1 MEFLTNIA
9 EWCMPFLYF
18 LRNIGHPILDFFF
31 ETVTHLG
38 EETVFLVISIVFFW
52 CIDKREGYFILLSG
66 LLGTLVNQAA
76 KLACRVPRPWVID
89 PSFEPIGD
97 SKIEATGYSF
107 PSGHTQNIATTFG
120 CITAYNRKKKW
131 VSALSLTVIILVSF
145 SRMYLGVHTPLDV
158 FTSLLIALAL
168 VLILR
173 PWFETEEKFE
183 KAYPI
188 IVIVSVILSLAFL
201 GYVISVSA
209 DNTLDADNFNSALKN
224 ACTLL
229 GCTVGLVLVWFVDT
243 KFVRFETKAPWYS
256 QIIKAAVGFAV
267 VLAIKAGLSSPLT
280 ALFGNEYVARC
291 VRYFL
296 IVAFA
301 GALWPMT
308 FKWFSGIRIAALDNF
323 GGKIKSLFTRK

>member
-1 MEFLTNIA
+1 
-9 EWCMPFLYF
+9 MPFLYF
-18 LRNIGHPILDFFF
+18 LRDIGNPFFDFFF

-52 CIDKREGYFILLSG
+52 CVDKREGYFILLSG

-89 PSFEPIGD
+89 KNFLPVGD
-97 SKIEATGYSF
+97 SMAEAGGYSF

-120 CITAYNRKKKW
+120 CIAAYNRKKR
-131 VSALSLTVIILVSF
+131 SATVLSVTVIALVSF
-145 SRMYLGVHTPLDV
+145 SRMYLGVHTLLDV
-158 FTSLLIALAL
+158 SVSLLVALLL

-173 PWFETEEKFE
+173 PHFETEEKFNR
-183 KAYPI
+183 AYPV
-188 IVIVSVILSLAFL
+188 IVIVSVVLSLAFL
-201 GYVISVSA
+201 LFVLSVSG
-209 DNTLDADNFNSALKN
+209 DKTLDLGNYNSALKN

-243 KFVRFETKAPWYS
+243 KFVKFETAAPWYS
-256 QIIKAAVGFAV
+256 QIIKAAVGFGI

-301 GALWPMT
+301 GAIWPMT
-308 FKWFSGIRIAALDNF
+308 FKWFGDLRIVALD
-323 GGKIKSLFTRK
+323 KLADRVKSLFTKKQNTV